1 MYAIVNIQGQQMK
14 VEENQEIFVNRMS
27 EAEGAKVEF
36 NEVLLFDKDG
46 KNLINQNYDANK
58 WVLAKDALKDAIDN
72 AYVDDL
78 RAMADIE
85 YNPQVIQYR
94 N

>member
-1 MYAIVNIQGQQMK
+1 MT
-14 VEENQEIFVNRMS
+14 
-27 EAEGAKVEF
+27 
-36 NEVLLFDKDG
+36 D
-46 KNLINQNYDANK
+46 NLSVDIYRDEYVA
-58 WVLAKDALKDAIDN
+58 ALKDAIDN